1 VTDSFDSQS
10 PKSSRRKSRREPA
23 TIDLEAKVVDD
34 GRPGEPSEGET
45 ERLVSE
51 AMAETEAPLES
62 GSAADSIA
70 AGAEDPQSGNPLPEN
85 PQPEGPQ
92 PENPQ
97 PEHLHPESPRTEA
110 AGFGDRG
117 SEPPPPPEPQPSRQ
131 MPLAALLGAGVV
143 GGLVGAGLVYG
154 LTRQEAPTGQDDQ
167 RLAQLEQRVSALGQP
182 SAATQGL
189 ENRLKALEEARS
201 AFDGRLKAAETAAQQ
216 AEARAGE
223 ALNRPAPEAAA
234 PQDEGAVKDLTDRLA
249 ALEGQ
254 MQAQA
259 QASQQAGRSAE
270 ASQQAI
276 ESLNGRLEESDRRL
290 AALAQQVG
298 HGPDAATLAGIRL
311 SLASRLGDALRRGAP
326 YAEALSALERLS
338 KDPGRLAPLR
348 PYAQDG
354 APTAAELAKSFE
366 PVRTAILRDDRGSGN
381 GSWSDR
387 LLRMADRVVTIR
399 PVGEADGTGVP
410 AVLARIDR
418 ALGRGNMAEAAA
430 AWQSLPEPSRR
441 LSEDWGRSVKAVS
454 EAEAAVQAE
463 ANDALSALPQTQ
475 Q

>member
-1 VTDSFDSQS
+1 VTDSFDSQP

-34 GRPGEPSEGET
+34 GRPAEPTEAET

-51 AMAETEAPLES
+51 AMAETEATLES
-62 GSAADSIA
+62 GSGTDSIA
-70 AGAEDPQSGNPLPEN
+70 PGPKDPQSEN
-85 PQPEGPQ
+85 SPSENLQ

-97 PEHLHPESPRTEA
+97 PEHSQPESLRTET

-117 SEPPPPPEPQPSRQ
+117 SEPPPPSEARPSRQ
-131 MPLAALLGAGVV
+131 APLAVLLGAGVV

-154 LTRQEAPTGQDDQ
+154 LTRQEAPTGQNDQ

-182 SAATQGL
+182 TAATQGL
-189 ENRLKALEEARS
+189 ENRLKALEEART
-201 AFDGRLKAAETAAQQ
+201 AFDGRLKAAESAAQQ

-223 ALNRPAPEAAA
+223 ALNRPAPESPA

-270 ASQQAI
+270 ATQQAI

-298 HGPDAATLAGIRL
+298 HGPDAATLATIRL
-311 SLASRLGDALRRGAP
+311 SLASRLDDALRRGVP
-326 YAEALSALERLS
+326 YAEALTALERLS

-348 PYAQDG
+348 PYAQEG

-366 PVRTAILRDDRGSGN
+366 PLRAAILRDDRGSGS

-387 LLRMADRVVTIR
+387 LWRMADRVVTIR

-410 AVLARIDR
+410 ATLARIDR
-418 ALGRGNMAEAAA
+418 ALGRGNVGEAVA

-441 LSEDWGRSVKAVS
+441 LSEEWGRSAKAVA
-454 EAEAAVQAE
+454 EAEAAAQAV
-463 ANDALSALPQTQ
+463 ADDALSALPQTQ